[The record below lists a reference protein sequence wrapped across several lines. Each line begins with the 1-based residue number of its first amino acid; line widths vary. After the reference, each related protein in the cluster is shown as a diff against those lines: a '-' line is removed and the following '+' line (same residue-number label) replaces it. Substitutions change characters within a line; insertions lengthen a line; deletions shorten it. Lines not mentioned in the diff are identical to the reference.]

1 MARNEDITTRFTV
14 DISDLKANIQE
25 ANRQIK
31 LANSEFKAASAG
43 MDDWSKSADGLSA
56 KIKQLNTVHDAENK
70 KLDSLKQQYNLV
82 VEQQGENSK
91 AAQDLMVKIN
101 NQQAAVSKTEKAINQ
116 YNARLDELTASSNQ
130 TVTASQKLTN
140 EINDQEAE
148 LNQLKTRY
156 KDVILSQG
164 EASDEAKQLAS
175 EITRLS
181 EDLQAN
187 KIKMADADDAADK
200 LSRALDKTEK
210 EAEDASKGFTLMD
223 GVLSNVFANGISAAT
238 GKVTEFVGSLFEL
251 GDATEEY
258 RSMMAKVEGSAN
270 SFGYS
275 VGFAKD
281 QYKEFY
287 SYVKDDQM
295 ATNAITNLMGMKV
308 STEAV
313 SNAADASIA
322 VWSAYG
328 DSIPIEGLT
337 EAINESAIVGQ
348 VTASLADTINWA
360 KRSNEDWTA
369 AMAGHTEA
377 QKAFN
382 KAIAEGENQEDAY
395 SAALAACS
403 STQERAELI
412 AQTLNKTYGKSKQT
426 YDNLAG
432 SLIDANKAELELK
445 ETQADLAET
454 LAPLQTEF
462 TRLQNKALKS
472 LSPVIEDVT
481 DDFEGLIEDIDWDG
495 AADVVGDLLE
505 TTADGLHFVVK
516 NIEPI
521 SAGVKG
527 MAVAWGTYKAA
538 QLASNGVTKA
548 TNALLAITKT
558 ATTASTAAT
567 VANTAA
573 TNASTVAT
581 KALALAQKMTPWGL
595 VAGLIGG
602 VVVGIGSYIASTK
615 KAKEETDANTVATK
629 KLADEYKNVT
639 DALNDSKKARD
650 EHIQSA
656 GAEIGSAEIMA
667 KKLDELSKKENKSNA
682 EKKQMQYYVDR
693 LNELIPE
700 LNLKYNQEKDALNK
714 STDAINKNI
723 KAQKNLALAKAA
735 QENMNEIA
743 KDMAEVE
750 MKLADATAQ
759 HAKNEKA
766 LAKAKQETAKAQEAW
781 TKAGSQ
787 MYGQEYQAFMKANS
801 SQIKLQ
807 ENYNESKKAVDGYK
821 TKLNGLNVEFEKTD
835 QYAQSKINAAEI
847 EEQLNAII
855 AKAKAKGIEVPKAVS
870 QGISEGSYAVPT
882 SIEEMK
888 ALITYDDMIAKAKK
902 NGIAVPKYLSEGIK
916 SGNIKPSQAV
926 KDMNALVQFNDLIQ
940 KTQKAGFDVPETL
953 KNNVL
958 SGKTKPQQA
967 VQQMKNLVTFNDL
980 LSKSSAAGRNV
991 PYNIQQAVLN
1001 GKMSPK
1007 NAVAEMKRLMI
1018 AEADSAAS
1026 GMNKEGK
1033 DASASFNSGVN
1044 ANKSDAK
1051 TAGKNLNTEAK
1062 KGAGS
1067 KTMYDEGSN
1076 AGSGFI
1082 SGIGKWINAAWNA
1095 GWNLV
1100 SNAISGGKKR
1110 QNSHSPSRVWDEE
1123 VGQMSG
1129 AGYVVGLQK
1138 SEKSVNKAAARM
1150 VGGAIDTVKDMSKD
1164 LTVGDMFNMGNLKA
1178 GLNANIGNIQ
1188 KSRLL
1193 RLSNNQQIPQSK
1205 QITFNQYLSSP
1216 KPLSRLDIYRQT
1228 KTQLIGAKEKLKDV

>member
-1 MARNEDITTRFTV
+1 MPRNEDITTRFTV

-43 MDDWSKSADGLSA
+43 MDDWSSSADGLSA
-56 KIKQLNTVHDAENK
+56 KLKQLNTVHDAENK

-116 YNARLDELTASSNQ
+116 YNAKLDELTASSNQ
-130 TVTASQKLTN
+130 TVTASQKLTD
-140 EINDQEAE
+140 EINDQETE
-148 LNQLKTRY
+148 LNQLKSKY

-175 EITRLS
+175 EITSLS
-181 EDLQAN
+181 EKLQAN

-210 EAEDASKGFTLMD
+210 ETEETSKSFTLMD
-223 GVLSNVFANGISAAT
+223 GVLSGVISNGISTAT
-238 GKVTEFVGSLFEL
+238 GKITEFVGSLFEL

-275 VGFAKD
+275 IDFAKD

-313 SNAADASIA
+313 SDAADAAVA

-369 AMAGHTEA
+369 AMAGHTKA
-377 QKAFN
+377 QEAFN
-382 KAIAEGENQEDAY
+382 QAIKDGENQEDAY

-412 AQTLNKTYGKSKQT
+412 AQTLNKTYGKSKDT
-426 YDNLAG
+426 YDKLAG
-432 SLIDANKAELELK
+432 SLIEANKAELELK

-462 TRLQNKALKS
+462 TRLQNKALKA

-495 AADVVGDLLE
+495 AANVIGDLLE

-527 MAVAWGTYKAA
+527 MAVAWATYKAA

-558 ATTASTAAT
+558 TTTAATAAT

-602 VVVGIGSYIASTK
+602 AVVALGSYIASTK
-615 KAKEETDANTVATK
+615 KSKEETDANTIATK
-629 KLADEYKNVT
+629 KLAEEYDKAT
-639 DALNDSKKARD
+639 DALKENKKARD

-656 GAEIGSAEIMA
+656 AAEVGSAEIMA

-700 LNLKYNQEKDALNK
+700 LNLKYDKEKDALNK

-723 KAQKNLALAKAA
+723 TAQKNLALAKAA
-735 QENMNEIA
+735 QENLNEIA
-743 KDMAEVE
+743 KDMADVE
-750 MKLADATAQ
+750 IKLADATEL
-759 HAKNEKA
+759 HASNEKK
-766 LAKAKQETAKAQEAW
+766 LADAKKETAKAQEAW
-781 TKAGSQ
+781 AKAGYQ
-787 MYGQEYQAFMKANS
+787 MSGQEYAAFVKASEAQA
-801 SQIKLQ
+801 KLQ
-807 ENYNESKKAVDGYK
+807 KNYNDSKTAVDGYK
-821 TKLNGLNVEFEKTD
+821 SKLNGLNQEFEKTD

-855 AKAKAKGIEVPKAVS
+855 AKAKAKGIEVPKAIS
-870 QGISEGSYAVPT
+870 QGISEGAYAVPE
-882 SIEEMK
+882 SVEEMK
-888 ALITYDDMIAKAKK
+888 SLITYDDMVAKAQK
-902 NGIAVPKYLSEGIK
+902 NGVAVPQYLSDGIR
-916 SGNIKPSQAV
+916 SGNIKPSVAV
-926 KDMNALVQFNDLIQ
+926 QEMNALVQFNDLVQ

-980 LSKSSAAGRNV
+980 LSKSSAAGQKV
-991 PYNIQQAVLN
+991 PANIQQAVLN

-1044 ANKSDAK
+1044 ANKDGAK
-1051 TAGKNLNTEAK
+1051 TAGNNLKKQAK
-1062 KGAGS
+1062 SGAGS
-1067 KTMYDEGSN
+1067 QTLYNEGSN
-1076 AGSGFI
+1076 AGAGFVQ
-1082 SGIGKWINAAWNA
+1082 GIGSWLSDAFTA
-1095 GWNLV
+1095 GMNLV
-1100 SNAISGGKKR
+1100 TSAINGGKKA
-1110 QNSHSPSRVWDEE
+1110 QKSHSPSRVWDEE

-1138 SEKSVNKAAARM
+1138 SEKSVNKAAAHM
-1150 VGGAIDTVKDMSKD
+1150 VGGAIDTVKAMSND

-1178 GLNANIGNIQ
+1178 GLNSNISNIQ
-1188 KSRLL
+1188 KSKSL
-1193 RLSNNQQIPQSK
+1193 RSLNNQQVPQLK
-1205 QITFNQYLSSP
+1205 EITFNQYVSSP
-1216 KPLSRLDIYRQT
+1216 KPISRLDIYRQT
-1228 KTQLIGAKEKLKDV
+1228 KTQLIGAKERLKDV

>member
-1 MARNEDITTRFTV
+1 MPRNEDITTRFTV

-43 MDDWSKSADGLSA
+43 MDDWSSSADGLSA
-56 KIKQLNTVHDAENK
+56 KLKQLNAVHDAENK

-91 AAQDLMVKIN
+91 AAQDLQVKIN

-116 YNARLDELTASSNQ
+116 YNARLDELTASSSQ

-140 EINDQEAE
+140 EINDQETE
-148 LNQLKTRY
+148 LNQLKSKY

-175 EITRLS
+175 QITNLS
-181 EDLQAN
+181 YDLQAN

-210 EAEDASKGFTLMD
+210 ETEEASKGFTLMD

-238 GKVTEFVGSLFEL
+238 GKLTEFVGSLFEL

-258 RSMMAKVEGSAN
+258 RSMMAKVNGSAT

-275 VGFAKD
+275 IDYAKSK
-281 QYKEFY
+281 YKEFY
-287 SYVKDDQM
+287 SYLGDDQM
-295 ATNAITNLMGMKV
+295 ATNAITNLLGLEIETKTLDKLV
-308 STEAV
+308 NGA
-313 SNAADASIA
+313 IA
-322 VWSAYG
+322 TWSAYG
-328 DSIPIEGLT
+328 DSIPIESLT
-337 EAINESAIVGQ
+337 ESINETIQVGK
-348 VTASLADTINWA
+348 VTGGLADTLNWA
-360 KRSNEDWTA
+360 SLS
-369 AMAGHTEA
+369 AGQWKYVLGEGSKA

-382 KAIAEGENQEDAY
+382 KALKDGEATEDAF
-395 SAALAACS
+395 SAALAA
-403 STQERAELI
+403 TTDKQERANI
-412 AQTLNKTYGKSKQT
+412 VAAMLNTTFGQSKNT
-426 YDNLAG
+426 YDKLAG
-432 SLIDANKAELELK
+432 SLIEANKAESELK

-495 AADVVGDLLE
+495 TADVIGDLLE

-527 MAVAWGTYKAA
+527 MAVAWATYKAA

-602 VVVGIGSYIASTK
+602 AVVAIGSYVASTR
-615 KAKEETDANTVATK
+615 KAKVETDANTVATK
-629 KLADEYKNVT
+629 KLADEYKKVT
-639 DALNDSKKARD
+639 DSLNENKKARD
-650 EHIQSA
+650 EHMQSA
-656 GAEIGSAEIMA
+656 AAEVGSAEIMA

-682 EKKQMQYYVDR
+682 EKQQMQYYVDR
-693 LNELIPE
+693 LNKLIPE

-735 QENMNEIA
+735 QENLDEIA
-743 KDMAEVE
+743 KDMADVE
-750 MKLADATAQ
+750 IKLADAVDQ
-759 HAKNEKA
+759 HAKNEKKLA
-766 LAKAKQETAKAQEAW
+766 AAKAETAKAQEAW
-781 TKAGSQ
+781 IASGSQ
-787 MYGQEYQAFMKANS
+787 MSGQEYAAFVKAS
-801 SQIKLQ
+801 SAQIKLQ
-807 ENYNESKKAVDGYK
+807 ENYNKSKEAVDGYK
-821 TKLNGLNVEFEKTD
+821 SKLNGLNQEFDKTD
-835 QYAQSKINAAEI
+835 KYAQAKINAAEI

-870 QGISEGSYAVPT
+870 QGISEGSYAVPE
-882 SIEEMK
+882 SIAEMK
-888 ALITYDDMIAKAKK
+888 ALISYDDMVAKAKK
-902 NGIAVPKYLSEGIK
+902 NGVAVPQYLSDGISNGK
-916 SGNIKPSQAV
+916 IKPSQAV
-926 KDMNALVQFNDLIQ
+926 KEMNALVQFNDLVQ
-940 KTQKAGFDVPETL
+940 KTQKAGIDVPEQL
-953 KNNVL
+953 KKNVL
-958 SGKTKPQQA
+958 AGKTKPQQA
-967 VQQMKNLVTFNDL
+967 VQYMKDLISYNDM
-980 LSKSSAAGRNV
+980 LSKATTAGVRV
-991 PYNIQQAVLN
+991 PENIKNGVNSGMIKPSDAVKEIN
-1001 GKMSPK
+1001 
-1007 NAVAEMKRLMI
+1007 RLMI
-1018 AEADSAAS
+1018 NQANTAVSPMKTAGSNA
-1026 GMNKEGK
+1026 GAGYV
-1033 DASASFNSGVN
+1033 SGVN
-1044 ANKSDAK
+1044 KHKD
-1051 TAGKNLNTEAK
+1051 GAK
-1062 KGAGS
+1062 KAGSNLKNQAKSGAGS
-1067 KTMYDEGSN
+1067 KTLYDEGDN

-1082 SGIGKWINAAWNA
+1082 RGISKWASDAFTA
-1095 GWNLV
+1095 GFNLV
-1100 SNAISGGKKR
+1100 FNAISGGKQAQK
-1110 QNSHSPSRVWDEE
+1110 SHSPSRVWDEE

-1138 SEKSVNKAAARM
+1138 SEKSVNKAAAKM
-1150 VGGAIDTVKDMSKD
+1150 VGGAIDTVKGMSNE
-1164 LTVGDMFNMGNLKA
+1164 LTVGDMFNMNNLKS

-1188 KSRLL
+1188 KSRSL
-1193 RLSNNQQIPQSK
+1193 RSLNSQQVPQSK
-1205 QITFNQYLSSP
+1205 EITFNQYLTSP
-1216 KPLSRLDIYRQT
+1216 KPLSRLEIYRQT

>member
-43 MDDWSKSADGLSA
+43 MDDWSSSADGLSA
-56 KIKQLNTVHDAENK
+56 KLKQLNTVHDAENK

-116 YNARLDELTASSNQ
+116 YNARLDELTASSSQ
-130 TVTASQKLTN
+130 TATASQKLTN
-140 EINDQEAE
+140 EINEQETE
-148 LNQLKTRY
+148 LSQLKSKY

-175 EITRLS
+175 EITGLS
-181 EDLQAN
+181 EKLQAN

-210 EAEDASKGFTLMD
+210 ETKEASKGFTLMD

-238 GKVTEFVGSLFEL
+238 GKLTDFVGSLFEL
-251 GDATEEY
+251 GEATEEY
-258 RSMMAKVEGSAN
+258 RSMMAKVEGSAT

-275 VGFAKD
+275 IDYAKSK
-281 QYKEFY
+281 YKEFY
-287 SYVKDDQM
+287 SYLGDDQM
-295 ATNAITNLMGMKV
+295 ATNAITNLLGLEVETKTLDKLV
-308 STEAV
+308 NGA
-313 SNAADASIA
+313 IA
-322 VWSAYG
+322 TWSAYG
-328 DSIPIEGLT
+328 DSIPIESLT
-337 EAINESAIVGQ
+337 ESINETIQVGK
-348 VTASLADTINWA
+348 VTGGLADTLNWA
-360 KRSNEDWTA
+360 SLS
-369 AMAGHTEA
+369 AGQWKYVLGEGSKT

-382 KAIAEGENQEDAY
+382 KALKDGEATEDAF
-395 SAALAACS
+395 SAALAA
-403 STQERAELI
+403 TTDKQERANI
-412 AQTLNKTYGKSKQT
+412 VAAMLNTTFGQSKNT
-426 YDNLAG
+426 YDNLAK
-432 SLIDANKAELELK
+432 SLIEANKAESELK

-462 TRLQNKALKS
+462 TKLQSKALKT

-481 DDFEGLIEDIDWDG
+481 DDFEELIEDIDWDG
-495 AADVVGDLLE
+495 AANVIGDLLE

-527 MAVAWGTYKAA
+527 MAVAWATYKAA

-602 VVVGIGSYIASTK
+602 VVVALGSYFAATK
-615 KAKEETDANTVATK
+615 KSKEETDANTIATK
-629 KLADEYKNVT
+629 KLAEEYDKVT
-639 DALNDSKKARD
+639 DALKENKKARD
-650 EHIQSA
+650 EHMQSA
-656 GAEIGSAEIMA
+656 AAEIGSAEIMA

-735 QENMNEIA
+735 QENLNEIA
-743 KDMAEVE
+743 KDVADIEI
-750 MKLADATAQ
+750 KLADAVEQ
-759 HAKNEKA
+759 HAKNEEKLA
-766 LAKAKQETAKAQEAW
+766 VAKAKTVKAQEAW
-781 TKAGSQ
+781 VKSGYQ
-787 MYGQEYQAFMKANS
+787 MSGQEYAAFLKASEAQA
-801 SQIKLQ
+801 KLQ
-807 ENYNESKKAVDGYK
+807 NNYNKSKEAVDGYK
-821 TKLNGLNVEFEKTD
+821 SKLNELNSEFDKTD
-835 QYAQSKINAAEI
+835 KYAQAKINAAEI

-916 SGNIKPSQAV
+916 NGNIKPSQAV

-1044 ANKSDAK
+1044 ANKSGAK
-1051 TAGKNLNTEAK
+1051 TAGNNLKTQAK
-1062 KGAGS
+1062 SGAGS
-1067 KTMYDEGSN
+1067 QTLYNEGYN

-1082 SGIGKWINAAWNA
+1082 SGIGKWVGSAFSA

-1100 SNAISGGKKR
+1100 TSAITGGKKA
-1110 QNSHSPSRVWDEE
+1110 QKSHSPSRIWDEE

-1138 SEKSVNKAAARM
+1138 SEKSVNKAAAKM
-1150 VGGAIDTVKDMSKD
+1150 VSGAIKTVKGMNSD

-1205 QITFNQYLSSP
+1205 EITFNQYLSSP
-1216 KPLSRLDIYRQT
+1216 KPLSRLEIYRQT
-1228 KTQLIGAKEKLKDV
+1228 KTQLIGAKERLKDV